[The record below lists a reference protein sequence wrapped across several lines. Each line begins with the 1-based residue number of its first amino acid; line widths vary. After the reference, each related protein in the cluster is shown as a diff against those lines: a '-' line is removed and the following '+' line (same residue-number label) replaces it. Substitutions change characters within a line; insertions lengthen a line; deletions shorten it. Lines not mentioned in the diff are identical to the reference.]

1 MMRNGP
7 ATIRRFIAQV
17 ARQKRDRGERDFRRV
32 AIRRPFGWTK
42 LEFES
47 FLRGGANQGFWTW
60 SAPRESD
67 VAELVVGDAL
77 LETCEEASR

>member
-7 ATIRRFIAQV
+7 ATVRRFIAQV
-17 ARQKRDRGERDFRRV
+17 ARQKRDKHVRNYRCV
-32 AIRRPFGWTK
+32 ALRRPFGWTR

-60 SAPRESD
+60 SAPRDSD
-67 VAELVVGDAL
+67 VAVLVVGDAL
-77 LETCEEASR
+77 LETCAEVSR